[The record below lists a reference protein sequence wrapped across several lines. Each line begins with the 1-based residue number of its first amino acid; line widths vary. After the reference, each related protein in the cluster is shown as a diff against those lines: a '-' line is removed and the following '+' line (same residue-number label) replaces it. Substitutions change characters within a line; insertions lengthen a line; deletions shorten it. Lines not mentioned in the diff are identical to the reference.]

1 MFAPEAG
8 AGMDRGEHK
17 VRPYDMTIYKAP
29 YEQFAVSLDFAA
41 DIGTGN
47 SIASITAVTATSDLT
62 RLDSTEEVIASS
74 PAPAISG
81 RGVVFTVRGGVAGDR
96 HTIAVQIVSS
106 IGEQY
111 QGDVTLE
118 IVG

>member
-1 MFAPEAG
+1 
-8 AGMDRGEHK
+8 
-17 VRPYDMTIYKAP
+17 MTIYKAP
-29 YEQFAVSLDFAA
+29 FEQFAVSLDFAA
-41 DIGTGN
+41 DLGTGN

-106 IGEQY
+106 IGEKY

-118 IVG
+118 IVA

>member
-1 MFAPEAG
+1 
-8 AGMDRGEHK
+8 
-17 VRPYDMTIYKAP
+17 MTVYKTP
-29 YEQFAVSLDFAA
+29 FEQFAVSLDFAA
-41 DIGTGN
+41 DIGAGN

-62 RLDSTEEVIASS
+62 RLDSTAEVIASS

-81 RGVVFTVRGGVAGDR
+81 TGVVFTVRGGVAGER

-111 QGDVTLE
+111 QGDITLE
-118 IVG
+118 IVA